1 MATKLKP
8 VDVVLVGFGWT
19 ASILAQELTDA
30 GLEVLALERG
40 KFRDTVPNFST
51 AFVQDELKYA
61 LRHELFEEPRQE
73 TLTFRNSLNQTA
85 LPMRHLGSFLPA
97 AGVGGAGV
105 RWNGQTWRF
114 LPTDFTMRSHME
126 SATEKILF
134 RKI

>member
-73 TLTFRNSLNQTA
+73 AQVPQPDRTA
-85 LPMRHLGSFLPA
+85 DA
-97 AGVGGAGV
+97 ASGFVPSRRRCGWRGGALE
-105 RWNGQTWRF
+105 WS
-114 LPTDFTMRSHME
+114 DM
-126 SATEKILF
+126 ALF
-134 RKI
+134 AY